1 MNVSDLPRWKQAI
14 FYAVAAL
21 AAVGLFDA
29 LQNLPIVS
37 NCAFYADC
45 AAAEADIFDG
55 G

>member
-1 MNVSDLPRWKQAI
+1 MGVSDLPRWKQAI

-45 AAAEADIFDG
+45 TPSGTDVFDG